1 MTSAAGH
8 RRAVWALALLPVL
21 AAAQSAVL
29 EIRVVEGEGAVQPA
43 GARVRAPWT
52 VLVTDETG
60 RPVAGAAVTF
70 RLPVEGAGGVFSNGL
85 PTEAMRTG
93 PDGRATVREVRWN
106 RSPGPVR
113 IRVVALKDDA
123 RAGAVFEQYL
133 VLTGAESSFRS
144 LGVRRRS
151 RWWKAAAVAGGAAA
165 AAVVVGFARAGS
177 PKSVPQAPP
186 VRIGAP
192 VITIGR
198 P

>member
-1 MTSAAGH
+1 M
-8 RRAVWALALLPVL
+8 AVWALALLPVL
-21 AAAQSAVL
+21 GTAQSAVL
-29 EIRVVEGEGAVQPA
+29 GIRVVEGEGAVQPA

-52 VLVTDETG
+52 VLVTDEMG

-106 RSPGPVR
+106 RNPGPVR

-133 VLTGAESSFRS
+133 VSPERGSAYR
-144 LGVRRRS
+144 GVSVRARS
-151 RWWKAAAVAGGAAA
+151 RWWKVAAVAGGAAA
-165 AAVVVGFARAGS
+165 AAVAAGLARS
-177 PKSVPQAPP
+177 DPPKPAAANPP
-186 VRIGAP
+186 VRIGSP